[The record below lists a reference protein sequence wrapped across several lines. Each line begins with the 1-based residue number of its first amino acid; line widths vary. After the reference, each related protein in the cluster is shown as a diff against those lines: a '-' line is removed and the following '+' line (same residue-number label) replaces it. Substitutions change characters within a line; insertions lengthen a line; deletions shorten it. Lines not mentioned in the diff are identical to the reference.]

1 MARATIAFGLGLC
14 IATVAILLG
23 LQQQRLSEAF
33 IPMIF
38 GIPIF
43 ICGVISL
50 NPHRR
55 RTWLRFAS
63 ALAWLGSLGGLVH
76 IIGVLLRWN
85 RELAIAWVPA
95 VIIGSLAGL
104 LLAYAVIFQ
113 KLLKKPNAPQP

>member
-38 GIPIF
+38 GIPVF

-55 RTWLRFAS
+55 RTWLRFATV
-63 ALAWLGSLGGLVH
+63 LAWLGSFGGVLH
-76 IIGVLLRWN
+76 LIGVLLRWN
-85 RELAIAWVPA
+85 RELAIEWIPA
-95 VIIGSLAGL
+95 IIIGTLATL
-104 LLAYAVIFQ
+104 LLAYAITFQ
-113 KLLKKPNAPQP
+113 KLLK